1 MSVSAIVL
9 VSFLLFGSV
18 ACSLSIASEG
28 QGTDNFV
35 WQKNRSTGLEI
46 AASQSEP
53 ALNFFDVGDLSA
65 YSLYLVQ
72 QVLGDIARIAGKKID
87 RTLKSSSVAIFHD
100 TNVFSRLKADRKSFS
115 ALGIP
120 DDVIDDLKG
129 RITDDAKCI
138 SSTRTDD
145 QNNIV
150 FTVILLSEKF
160 NECLIGGLNDSFGV
174 RSMDVSI
181 GALLSAC
188 VLYEGRRRGLRDRQS
203 LSQESPKLRDV
214 CLAKAGEGR

>member
-9 VSFLLFGSV
+9 VSILLSGGV
-18 ACSLSIASEG
+18 VCSPSIASEG
-28 QGTDNFV
+28 QSADNFV
-35 WQKNRSTGLEI
+35 WQKNKSTGLEI

-72 QVLGDIARIAGKKID
+72 QVLGDISRVAGKKID
-87 RTLKSSSVAIFHD
+87 RTLKSSSIAIFHD
-100 TNVFSRLKADRKSFS
+100 TNVFSRLKSDRKSFS

-120 DDVIDDLKG
+120 DDVIDDLRG

-150 FTVILLSEKF
+150 FTVVLLSEKF
-160 NECLIGGLNDSFGV
+160 NECLIGGLSDSFGV

-181 GALLSAC
+181 GTLLSAC
-188 VLYEGRRRGLRDRQS
+188 VLYEGRRRGLRDRRS
-203 LSQESPKLRDV
+203 LSQETPKLRDV